1 MLIRNSDAACQ
12 IRDPAAIAARV
23 TPMISGQ
30 GVRLGS
36 STILGLRSGAG
47 STDQPA
53 YLAASSSEMSSF
65 E

>member
-12 IRDPAAIAARV
+12 IRDPAAIDAKV
-23 TPMISGQ
+23 TPMISGH

-47 STDQPA
+47 SIDQPA
-53 YLAASSSEMSSF
+53 
-65 E
+65 